1 MLRNFH
7 SVDRSGGGMIQV
19 QVFYVKPLTRLW
31 RSLVRGNQDACS
43 YGDFCWGATCAGSL
57 SPKLDLGHGKGNNAS
72 IAKGWGKPGRDKY
85 NSQGFFQAL
94 LNC

>member
-1 MLRNFH
+1 
-7 SVDRSGGGMIQV
+7 MIQV

-57 SPKLDLGHGKGNNAS
+57 FPKLDLGQGKGIIGS
-72 IAKGWGKPGRDKY
+72 DAKGPEKQSRDKFPGR
-85 NSQGFFQAL
+85 GFFGIL
-94 LNC
+94 LFC